1 MVEYR
6 CLSVFPANPAAVDK
20 VVATVNDRI
29 ELINEFKTCQYR
41 MVFLTTKACGATSGS
56 SSAILP
62 KPRLPRGRTL
72 KILRG
77 VREGELSIGSAGG
90 GISKGLE
97 DEEEE
102 DDEQEVLAKAEEATA
117 RCLHCS
123 IAEGLVAIYMYILY

>member
-1 MVEYR
+1 
-6 CLSVFPANPAAVDK
+6 
-20 VVATVNDRI
+20 
-29 ELINEFKTCQYR
+29 
-41 MVFLTTKACGATSGS
+41 
-56 SSAILP
+56 
-62 KPRLPRGRTL
+62 LPRGRTL